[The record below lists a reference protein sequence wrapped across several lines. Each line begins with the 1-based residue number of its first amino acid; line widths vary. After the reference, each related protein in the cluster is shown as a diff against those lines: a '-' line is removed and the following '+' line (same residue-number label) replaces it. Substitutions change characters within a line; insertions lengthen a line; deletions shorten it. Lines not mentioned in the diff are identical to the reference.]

1 MKGRPP
7 KKTLTRAQEQA
18 AAAFVAAA
26 EPAQPAPT
34 PRTPVRP
41 AAPTSSDDLPW
52 TAPHVREDVVKG
64 YALRLPEPLYLKLK
78 HVADVTGRSM
88 NRVCRD
94 AIERAVAEALAER

>member
-26 EPAQPAPT
+26 EPAPT
-34 PRTPVRP
+34 PRAPARP
-41 AAPTSSDDLPW
+41 AAPTSSGDLPW